1 MDKIKTS
8 PKRRPSTSKPLKTKR
23 CKVTLRKDANITEVD
38 PIANLLDPNLI
49 GSAIMQCLIE
59 NDPEGVM
66 EIIEDHLYAL
76 NKSKFLR
83 EADVPRSTMYQLLKR
98 KNPTIKTLAKIMY
111 HTPLTNKDK
120 FKSMTMPLSN
130 LRNTKLL
137 NDLTAQLRK
146 HSFADFSNFFL
157 GDGGSGTLVEFRNT
171 LKRTKHNS

>member
-1 MDKIKTS
+1 MDKIKTF
-8 PKRRPSTSKPLKTKR
+8 PKRRPSISKLQKTPI
-23 CKVTLRKDANITEVD
+23 RKTAMNTKKTTGVAIRDDANITEVD
-38 PIANLLDPNLI
+38 PIGNLLDPDLI

-111 HTPLTNKDK
+111 ATH
-120 FKSMTMPLSN
+120 
-130 LRNTKLL
+130 
-137 NDLTAQLRK
+137 
-146 HSFADFSNFFL
+146 H
-157 GDGGSGTLVEFRNT
+157 
-171 LKRTKHNS
+171 

>member
-1 MDKIKTS
+1 MDKEKTFQR
-8 PKRRPSTSKPLKTKR
+8 RRPSTSKSLRTKR
-23 CKVTLRKDANITEVD
+23 HMRTKETATLREDANITEVD
-38 PIANLLDPNLI
+38 PVANLLDPDLI

-111 HTPLTNKDK
+111 ATH
-120 FKSMTMPLSN
+120 
-130 LRNTKLL
+130 
-137 NDLTAQLRK
+137 
-146 HSFADFSNFFL
+146 H
-157 GDGGSGTLVEFRNT
+157 
-171 LKRTKHNS
+171 

>member
-1 MDKIKTS
+1 MDKVKTS
-8 PKRRPSTSKPLKTKR
+8 PKRRPSTSKLLGTTRNKATR
-23 CKVTLRKDANITEVD
+23 TEEAAKVTLREDVNITEVD
-38 PIANLLDPNLI
+38 PIASLLDPDLI

-111 HTPLTNKDK
+111 ATH
-120 FKSMTMPLSN
+120 
-130 LRNTKLL
+130 
-137 NDLTAQLRK
+137 
-146 HSFADFSNFFL
+146 H
-157 GDGGSGTLVEFRNT
+157 
-171 LKRTKHNS
+171 

>member
-8 PKRRPSTSKPLKTKR
+8 PKRRPSISKSLRTKR
-23 CKVTLRKDANITEVD
+23 RKTTIKKDVKVTELD
-38 PIANLLDPNLI
+38 PIANLLNPDLI

-111 HTPLTNKDK
+111 ATHH
-120 FKSMTMPLSN
+120 
-130 LRNTKLL
+130 R
-137 NDLTAQLRK
+137 
-146 HSFADFSNFFL
+146 
-157 GDGGSGTLVEFRNT
+157 
-171 LKRTKHNS
+171 

>member
-1 MDKIKTS
+1 MRIKEAAKI
-8 PKRRPSTSKPLKTKR
+8 
-23 CKVTLRKDANITEVD
+23 TLREDANITEVD
-38 PIANLLDPNLI
+38 PIANLLDPDLI

-111 HTPLTNKDK
+111 ATH
-120 FKSMTMPLSN
+120 
-130 LRNTKLL
+130 
-137 NDLTAQLRK
+137 
-146 HSFADFSNFFL
+146 H
-157 GDGGSGTLVEFRNT
+157 
-171 LKRTKHNS
+171 